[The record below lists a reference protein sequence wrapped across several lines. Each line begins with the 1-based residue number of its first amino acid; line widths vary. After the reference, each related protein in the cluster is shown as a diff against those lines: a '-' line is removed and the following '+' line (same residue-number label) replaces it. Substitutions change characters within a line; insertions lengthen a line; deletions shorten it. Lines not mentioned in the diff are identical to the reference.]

1 MVNGKVKDKTPLIQR
16 IGEQKTTL
24 ENLIKLLTPYYQQ
37 EGYTEFIDALIDLA
51 SSEFDRVEIK
61 YNYVKPTTDEANKI
75 TTINSTT
82 EAIVAPDVLKN
93 ISEKVAII
101 RNSLVQ

>member
-1 MVNGKVKDKTPLIQR
+1 LD
-16 IGEQKTTL
+16 
-24 ENLIKLLTPYYQQ
+24 NLIKLLTPYYQQ

-51 SSEFDRVEIK
+51 STEFDKVEVK
-61 YNYVKPTTDEANKI
+61 YNYVKPTTDEVNKI

-82 EAIVAPDVLKN
+82 ETIVTPEILKN
-93 ISEKVAII
+93 ISEKIAII